1 MRDALN
7 DGLTVGGGISCWT
20 HKIPLNRINQRS
32 IRIEMGNCC
41 WSVTFYNSITRHEL
55 LWRALAEDIDD
66 RRRQERHSNP
76 TSHHH
81 PTLTYPPPPPRC
93 LLQVKAAGISWT
105 KWRCLNCQIRR
116 TRRIRRQLI
125 PVCLSATW
133 THSNALRQTS
143 SACFSDTADLPV
155 RMWQNNCFIFSD
167 NILNGKRPKL
177 NILRRHFNA

>member
-7 DGLTVGGGISCWT
+7 DGLTIGGGISCRT
-20 HKIPLNRINQRS
+20 HKIPLNRTNQRS
-32 IRIEMGNCC
+32 MRIEMGNCC
-41 WSVTFYNSITRHEL
+41 WSVTFYNSITRHGL
-55 LWRALAEDIDD
+55 LWRALAEGWSLY
-66 RRRQERHSNP
+66 RWQAGE
-76 TSHHH
+76 
-81 PTLTYPPPPPRC
+81 TLQPNFASSSDSYLSSSSR
-93 LLQVKAAGISWT
+93 LLQVKRGGIS

-133 THSNALRQTS
+133 THSNVLRQTS
-143 SACFSDTADLPV
+143 SACFSDTDDSPV

-177 NILRRHFNA
+177 NIFRRHFNA